1 MARKAGQIVSRGAST
16 WLVRVYFGRDSQTNT
31 RKYHNQTIHG
41 PFREAQRFLNLRLQQ
56 RDIGRVSRA
65 AVLTLNQL
73 LDQWLSTVVKARV
86 RMRTF
91 RDYEALL
98 RLNFRPV
105 LGSRLIGTITQI
117 DMQSLYAQ
125 MFARGLS
132 ARTIEYTNAV
142 VRSAFR
148 QAFRWKMLAEDPCT
162 GVDLPRVRRKEME
175 ALRVEECRRF
185 LGVAEKSEWYS
196 LLALALTTGM
206 RPSEYLALK
215 WSDIDWHRGTASVC
229 RTIQVAGTEW
239 TFDDTKRKRSRRV
252 VKLQNFVLKAL
263 QELREKQEGER
274 EGSWSSER
282 ELIFVSAAGL
292 PLKQRTVK
300 REFRKL
306 LGLAGIRSVRLY
318 DLRHTAATL
327 AIAAGVSVK
336 VISDQLGHASISF
349 TLERYSHVLPSI
361 QDEAAAKVEQLLVA

>member
-1 MARKAGQIVSRGAST
+1 VARKAGQVVARGAST
-16 WLVRVYFGRDSQTNT
+16 WLVAFILGAIRRPGRASTTT
-31 RKYHNQTIHG
+31 RPFTVRAPTFQSR
-41 PFREAQRFLNLRLQQ
+41 FREAQRFLNLRLQQ
-56 RDIGRVSRA
+56 RDNGRVSRA
-65 AVLTLNQL
+65 AVLSLNQL

-86 RMRTF
+86 RTRMF

-98 RLNFRPV
+98 RLNIRPV

-125 MFARGLS
+125 MLERGLS

-148 QAFRWKMLAEDPCT
+148 QAVRWKMLAEDPCI

-175 ALRVEECRRF
+175 ALSVEECRRF

-196 LLALALTTGM
+196 LLSLALATGM

-274 EGSWSSER
+274 AGSWSSE
-282 ELIFVSAAGL
+282 
-292 PLKQRTVK
+292 P
-300 REFRKL
+300 
-306 LGLAGIRSVRLY
+306 
-318 DLRHTAATL
+318 
-327 AIAAGVSVK
+327 
-336 VISDQLGHASISF
+336 
-349 TLERYSHVLPSI
+349 
-361 QDEAAAKVEQLLVA
+361 